1 MLDHIFNYFL
11 LISIASLVIFG
22 VFSYFQNN
30 RIITKYTQPDSIEL
44 KKISGKI
51 VVESGFLRKSFRFCT
66 FHILLNQ
73 NSVFL
78 FPADFYFIPSRFI
91 NLTFNS
97 DKRNTKSPT
106 VLREFSFSNNS
117 VVLVSYPNFLANRK
131 RTIYLQN
138 LTADQINLFQQA
150 LKNRMPSVLK

>member
-1 MLDHIFNYFL
+1 MPDKILIYFL
-11 LISIASLVIFG
+11 LICFASAFLQAIF
-22 VFSYFQNN
+22 FYFQNKK
-30 RIITKYTQPDSIEL
+30 IITKYKQPDSREL

-51 VVESGFLRKSFRFCT
+51 VVEKGFLKKSIRWCSFD
-66 FHILLNQ
+66 ILLNQ

-97 DKRNTKSPT
+97 DKKNTKSPT
-106 VLREFSFSNNS
+106 VLRAFSFSRGT
-117 VVLVSYPNFLANRK
+117 VILVSYPDFLVNGK

-138 LTADQINLFQQA
+138 LTPEQIMLFQEA
-150 LKNRMPSVLK
+150 LKNRMPSTLH